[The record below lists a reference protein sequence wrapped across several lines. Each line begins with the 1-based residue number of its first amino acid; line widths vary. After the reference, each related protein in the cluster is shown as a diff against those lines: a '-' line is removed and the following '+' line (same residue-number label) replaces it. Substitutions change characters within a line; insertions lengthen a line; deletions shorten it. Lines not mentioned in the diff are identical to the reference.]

1 MRKTFLIRVKSFLA
15 SVPRK
20 ISCRFFLPV
29 CNPAKMRKKHKGG
42 TYKETSLYLEILFY
56 LWRIEICI
64 GMLLAILHILVRKPA
79 LSISHTYL
87 KHVLEIHVYVF
98 SVFPKDKSHNKS
110 FLFGGA
116 WSRDLCSFKC
126 SCVFSW
132 FDVIYE
138 FYLRGGWIYC
148 AYWNIQV
155 VDIQGVGGGYPVSS
169 WQYKAI
175 N

>member
-29 CNPAKMRKKHKGG
+29 CNPAKMRKRHKGG

-126 SCVFSW
+126 SCVLLIWRNLWILFTWRMDLLCVLKHSSCRHTGSG
-132 FDVIYE
+132 
-138 FYLRGGWIYC
+138 RGLSCLIL
-148 AYWNIQV
+148 AV
-155 VDIQGVGGGYPVSS
+155 
-169 WQYKAI
+169 
-175 N
+175 